1 MTFAYTSPLCALYRA
16 LVHCINNNIIHTRT
30 GVCSLCIANSICYIV
45 YCKILYMCVD
55 QQVLIMCVL
64 IVLLRHENGKKG
76 KQTFYIWKI
85 KVNYTLEKKIY
96 TYTIQKC
103 SFCAVRYTTLSRSV
117 YSIRILYIFSC
128 FECIVKTITSF

>member
-1 MTFAYTSPLCALYRA
+1 
-16 LVHCINNNIIHTRT
+16 
-30 GVCSLCIANSICYIV
+30 
-45 YCKILYMCVD
+45 MCVD

-85 KVNYTLEKKIY
+85 KVNYTLGKKIY
-96 TYTIQKC
+96 IHNTKVLFLC
-103 SFCAVRYTTLSRSV
+103 RALHHSLSFR
-117 YSIRILYIFSC
+117 IRILYIFSC